1 LVHLEKVLHMKSR
14 ICDLLGIDFPL
25 IAFTHCR
32 DVVVEVSKAGGMGVL
47 GAAGHNAETL
57 EIELKWIDEH
67 IGGKPYGVDL
77 IAPTSLAITD
87 DDTPETTLAR
97 VPQEHRDF
105 ASRVLAQHG
114 IDTADVYENQ
124 RAGGGGFL
132 TSKRATNII
141 DVAFSHPIKLI
152 ANALGVPPRYML
164 DMGKQRGVAVAALVG
179 AKEHAVKQCEA
190 GVDILVVAGSE
201 AGGHTGEVGTLV
213 LVPEI
218 CDAVQKYDV
227 AVLAA
232 GGIVTGRQM
241 AACMAMGAHGAWTGS
256 VWLTTTEAE
265 TSPVVKEKFV
275 QANSRQTVR
284 SKYRTGKH
292 SRQLRS
298 PWTDAWEGDE
308 APEAL
313 PMPLMSL
320 VSEPALRKV
329 TKLAEG
335 GHGGARQLATYFVGQ
350 GVGLMNSIQD
360 TRTVVREFMEDYLA
374 AVERLSGTV
383 ES

>member
-1 LVHLEKVLHMKSR
+1 MKSP

-47 GAAGHNAETL
+47 GAAGHNAESL

-77 IAPTSLAITD
+77 IAPTSMAVTD
-87 DDTPETTLAR
+87 DDTPESTLAK
-97 VPQEHRDF
+97 VPQEHRDY
-105 ASRVLAQHG
+105 ARNILAQHQ

-132 TSKRATNII
+132 TANRATNII

-164 DMGKQRGVAVAALVG
+164 EMGKARGVAVAALVG
-179 AKEHAVKQCEA
+179 AKEHAVKQVEA
-190 GVDILVVAGSE
+190 GVDILVVAGTE
-201 AGGHTGEVGTLV
+201 AGGHTGEVSTLV
-213 LVPEI
+213 LVPEV
-218 CDAVQKYDV
+218 CDAVKGSGV

-256 VWLTTTEAE
+256 MWLTTTEAE
-265 TSPVVKEKFV
+265 TSPVVKEKYV
-275 QANSRQTVR
+275 QASSRSTVR
-284 SKYRTGKH
+284 SKYRTGKY

-298 PWTDAWEGDE
+298 PWTDAWEAED

-320 VSEPALRKV
+320 ISEPALRKV

-335 GHGGARQLATYFVGQ
+335 GHPGARQLATYFVGQ

-360 TRTVVREFMEDYLA
+360 TRTVVREFIEDYVA
-374 AVERLSGTV
+374 AVERLNGTV
-383 ES
+383 ED